1 MEKETVIEDASFPS
15 HVTKTKIEG
24 EWWLLTNEE
33 NDKKFFNPITNISSE
48 WYGYKNCHKF
58 DSYTI
63 EDKWFIIKLINH
75 RGNPMLKF
83 FDSEIGK
90 NISEFLDYGDYII
103 SEYSN
108 IMRWFILSTGSEKYS
123 KKCFYNPEHEVST
136 GRDGFHNIVMYP
148 ILKEKNIIALE
159 DTSSIHYRC
168 FLQLDTGKR
177 FGFAMFDLDRCWYK
191 IDDKLNT
198 LIFTKKINYPSWFDK
213 QDYYEEIYCLDTMES
228 SSKRNY

>member
-1 MEKETVIEDASFPS
+1 MEKETVIENASFPS

-33 NDKKFFNPITNISSE
+33 DDKKFFNPTTNISSE
-48 WYGYKNCHKF
+48 WYGHRNCHKF

-90 NISEFLDYGDYII
+90 NISKFLDYGNYVISDYP
-103 SEYSN
+103 ST
-108 IMRWFILSTGSEKYS
+108 MRWFILSTIGKYP
-123 KKCFYNPEHEVST
+123 KKCFYNPENKIST
-136 GRDGFHNIVMYP
+136 SDDGFHNIIMYQN
-148 ILKEKNIIALE
+148 LKEKNIITLE

-168 FLQLDTGKR
+168 FLQLNTGEG
-177 FGFAMFDLDRCWYK
+177 FGFAMYDLDRCWYK
-191 IDDKLNT
+191 IDDKIKT
-198 LIFTKKINYPSWFDK
+198 LTLTRKINYPLWGRK

-228 SSKRNY
+228 LSKRNY